1 MRVSGHVNP
10 APLPRSGGIFTAM
23 ILTDLRD
30 GVLSITVHRPDK
42 LNSFNHA
49 MADALL
55 EAFRRAA
62 DDGAVRAVLLTGA
75 GGAVCAGQGLAEV
88 KPGEGRAI
96 PHLGG
101 GVRRPDTPIIKG
113 HPPPEK

>member
-30 GVLSITVHRPDK
+30 GVLSITLNRPDK

-62 DDGAVRAVLLTGA
+62 DDGAGRAVLLTG
-75 GGAVCAGQGLAEV
+75 GGRAFCPGRDLAEC
-88 KPGEGRAI
+88 KPGRGRARTD
-96 PHLGG
+96 LGER
-101 GVRRPDTPIIKG
+101 VRATDT
-113 HPPPEK
+113 

>member
-30 GVLSITVHRPDK
+30 GVLSITLNRPDK

-62 DDGAVRAVLLTGA
+62 DGGAVPAVLLTGA
-75 GGAVCAGQGLAEV
+75 GRAVCAGRGLA
-88 KPGEGRAI
+88 PGKTVGGRA
-96 PHLGG
+96 
-101 GVRRPDTPIIKG
+101 RPDLG
-113 HPPPEK
+113 AMLR